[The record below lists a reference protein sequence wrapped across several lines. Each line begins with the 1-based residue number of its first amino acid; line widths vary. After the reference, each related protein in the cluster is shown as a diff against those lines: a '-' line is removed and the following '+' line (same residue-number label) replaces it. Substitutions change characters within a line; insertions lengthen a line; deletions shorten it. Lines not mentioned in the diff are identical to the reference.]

1 MQQTLPKSSILRGYQ
16 SFSRVISQG
25 FVLQGAV
32 LTAYVEVVRTETAG
46 GAVIGFAVAK
56 KRVPLAVRRN
66 RIRRLMREAVRK
78 GFRAVQDSAEA
89 KSEQV
94 SVVLSYKG
102 KPGTDPR
109 RMTLSVIEPDWTA
122 LRARILEKL

>member
-25 FVLQGAV
+25 SVLQGAV
-32 LTAYVEVVRTETAG
+32 LTAYVEVVRAEKG

-78 GFRAVQDSAEA
+78 GFRAVQESAEE
-89 KSEQV
+89 KNEQV
-94 SVVLSYKG
+94 CVVLSYKG
-102 KPGTDPR
+102 RAGTDPR